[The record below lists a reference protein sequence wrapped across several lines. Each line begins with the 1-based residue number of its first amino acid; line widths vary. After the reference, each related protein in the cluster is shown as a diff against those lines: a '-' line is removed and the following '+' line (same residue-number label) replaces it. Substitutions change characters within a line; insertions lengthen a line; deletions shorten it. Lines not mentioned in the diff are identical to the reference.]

1 MGKIFAIGLIFCTLF
16 SQSVYAQTTSAW
28 EKEIR
33 LGYGFLSDM
42 QIMLAFTNTY
52 GTISSA
58 IAGEP
63 VSTDYSSTGPVIAGF
78 NFFTSK
84 RLTIGPELNVL
95 QLKRTERYESGAIVR
110 DQFFIVNVSGRLDY
124 RYFMRDAV
132 QLYSGLSLGG
142 AYIVDQ
148 SENVAN
154 DDRSGF
160 FIAYHLNL
168 LGIRVGKSW
177 AGYAEFGFG
186 RNGLLHVGIAKA
198 L

>member
-1 MGKIFAIGLIFCTLF
+1 MVRNLAIGLIACTLL
-16 SQSVYAQTTSAW
+16 SHGLYGQTTSAS
-28 EKEIR
+28 ENEIR
-33 LGYGFLSDM
+33 LGYGFVSDM

-52 GTISSA
+52 GTIASA
-58 IAGEP
+58 IAGDP
-63 VSTDYSSTGPVIAGF
+63 VSTDYSSAGPVIAGF

-84 RLTIGPELNVL
+84 RVTIGPELNIL
-95 QLKRTERYESGAIVR
+95 RLKRTERYESGAIVK
-110 DQFFIVNVSGRLDY
+110 DQFFIVNVSGRVDY
-124 RYFMRDAV
+124 RYLIRDAV

-148 SENVAN
+148 SVNIAN
-154 DDRSGF
+154 DRSGF

-168 LGIRVGKSW
+168 FGIRVGKSW

-186 RNGLLHVGIAKA
+186 RNGLLHIGVAKA